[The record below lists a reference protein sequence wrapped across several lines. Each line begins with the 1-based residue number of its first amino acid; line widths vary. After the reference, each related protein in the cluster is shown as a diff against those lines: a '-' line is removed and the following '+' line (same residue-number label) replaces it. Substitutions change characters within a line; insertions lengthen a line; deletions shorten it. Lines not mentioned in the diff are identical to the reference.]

1 MRIQCIRM
9 WFLRDRNCNSNKS
22 EAGET
27 ELVHQN
33 GNREVP
39 RWLLFLPTPL
49 APSCL
54 EPSITSSVQSNAK
67 SLSSPLWVALPLHGC
82 CFHSCFHVLLF
93 RGCCRLPAGLCL
105 QSPHITLKRRV
116 ILLEENQIWIFG
128 SIARCSLGSNLNSV
142 ACLPGPSGMGLPASP
157 ASHLCHIQVWCVL
170 TYWNREG
177 KILALHLHAFSFF
190 SPCCSA
196 CPSTASGNFLL
207 HHNTFSDAL
216 NN

>member
-1 MRIQCIRM
+1 MRIQYARM

-33 GNREVP
+33 GNREVL
-39 RWLLFLPTPL
+39 RWLLFPPDSPC
-49 APSCL
+49 PSCL

-67 SLSSPLWVALPLHGC
+67 SLSSPSSGGSSSPRLLLSLMFPCIVVQG
-82 CFHSCFHVLLF
+82 LLF
-93 RGCCRLPAGLCL
+93 RLPAGLCL

-116 ILLEENQIWIFG
+116 ILLEEKPDLNLG

-142 ACLPGPSGMGLPASP
+142 ACLPGPSGMAPASP
-157 ASHLCHIQVWCVL
+157 ASHLCHIQVWCVHIL
-170 TYWNREG
+170 NREG
-177 KILALHLHAFSFF
+177 KSLLLHLHAFHF
-190 SPCCSA
+190 SLLAVLA